1 MQRAEVKVHI
11 LERFRAGERRLTGVI
26 QVHQTVDLCLCDLDL
41 AAVVLK
47 IVLKPVK
54 GHFACHIG
62 TAFFVHVFEQL
73 FKRVLVDRCGTLA
86 QNYSGIAVGIII
98 DGKAERIAEVAQLK
112 IVVSPDVVDRK
123 TVRSLSVDQNGLLA
137 DNSCFGLILPARKL
151 AADGDIFFSGNDRDR
166 VALFIERNGKAAVR
180 LAQKLRKI
188 AQLEIVAAVDVVF
201 VAVRIDAVDRQILRR
216 SHHIRGG
223 GVRCGNANQEQR
235 QNDGQ

>member
-1 MQRAEVKVHI
+1 MV
-11 LERFRAGERRLTGVI
+11 GRRG
-26 QVHQTVDLCLCDLDL
+26 
-41 AAVVLK
+41 A
-47 IVLKPVK
+47 
-54 GHFACHIG
+54 
-62 TAFFVHVFEQL
+62 
-73 FKRVLVDRCGTLA
+73 LA
-86 QNYSGIAVGIII
+86 QNNGGIAVGIIV

-137 DNSCFGLILPARKL
+137 DNGCFGLIPPALKL
-151 AADGDIFFSGNDRDR
+151 AADRGIFLPGNDRDR
-166 VALFIERNGKAAVR
+166 IALLIERNGKAAVR
-180 LAQKLRKI
+180 LAQKLRKV